1 VPNLLKLK
9 QNQLRL
15 NRNVENNGWH
25 GIEAQ
30 RKAAGIESELR
41 EKQLVLN
48 QNSKKLVSIE
58 SKLQNKAKQSSSR
71 GLY

>member
-1 VPNLLKLK
+1 MPNLLKLK

-58 SKLQNKAKQSSSR
+58 SKL
-71 GLY
+71 

>member
-25 GIEAQ
+25 RIEAQ

-58 SKLQNKAKQSSSR
+58 SKL
-71 GLY
+71 